1 MTDKRKVA
9 FLVKVIR
16 KVYNGLN
23 RPIYTVSMPE
33 KIQEA
38 VFQVEL
44 PESSMDDADKAEIL
58 KEAIEGCFF
67 HPQDHPPSELQ
78 HALDIAYQDEI
89 AKEKAEFDK
98 REKIDAESTWEKWT
112 PTAPLME
119 MKESDGVPVPE
130 HERQTGRPL
139 ELLDQ
144 YDVIA
149 NWIIQESD
157 DPVEE
162 IKRLLEK
169 AYGANKIGADYF
181 HHSAE
186 FHTDFERELLRRD

>member
-44 PESSMDDADKAEIL
+44 ESSMDDADKAEIL

-78 HALDIAYQDEI
+78 HAIDIAYQDEI
-89 AKEKAEFDK
+89 AKENAEFDK
-98 REKIDAESTWEKWT
+98 RELMREK
-112 PTAPLME
+112 
-119 MKESDGVPVPE
+119 
-130 HERQTGRPL
+130 
-139 ELLDQ
+139 
-144 YDVIA
+144 
-149 NWIIQESD
+149 
-157 DPVEE
+157 
-162 IKRLLEK
+162 
-169 AYGANKIGADYF
+169 
-181 HHSAE
+181 
-186 FHTDFERELLRRD
+186 EREFVEVSRRIYGKEERLPKKI

>member
-23 RPIYTVSMPE
+23 RPSYTVEMPE
-33 KIQEA
+33 KIQAA

-44 PESSMDDADKAEIL
+44 PESSMGDADKAEIL

-78 HALDIAYQDEI
+78 HAIEIAYQDEI

-98 REKIDAESTWEKWT
+98 RELMREKEREFVE
-112 PTAPLME
+112 LSRIIYG
-119 MKESDGVPVPE
+119 KEEG
-130 HERQTGRPL
+130 
-139 ELLDQ
+139 
-144 YDVIA
+144 
-149 NWIIQESD
+149 
-157 DPVEE
+157 
-162 IKRLLEK
+162 LLEK
-169 AYGANKIGADYF
+169 I
-181 HHSAE
+181 
-186 FHTDFERELLRRD
+186 

>member
-23 RPIYTVSMPE
+23 RPIYTVDMPE

-44 PESSMDDADKAEIL
+44 PESSMDDSEKAEVL

-78 HALDIAYQDEI
+78 HAIDIAYQDEI
-89 AKEKAEFDK
+89 AKENAEFDK
-98 REKIDAESTWEKWT
+98 RELMREK
-112 PTAPLME
+112 
-119 MKESDGVPVPE
+119 
-130 HERQTGRPL
+130 
-139 ELLDQ
+139 
-144 YDVIA
+144 
-149 NWIIQESD
+149 
-157 DPVEE
+157 
-162 IKRLLEK
+162 
-169 AYGANKIGADYF
+169 
-181 HHSAE
+181 
-186 FHTDFERELLRRD
+186 EREFVEVSRRIYGKEERLPKKI